1 MLDRPL
7 WVAPLIALIKK
18 GSHFFIFNQYVY
30 ESTAFLSIF
39 DIYKQSLL
47 WFIKELQRLENIS
60 LQGLQIH
67 DNLTSS

>member
-18 GSHFFIFNQYVY
+18 GLHFFIFNQYVY